1 MMLEEERKHVDDR
14 LPAFI
19 NRTLDDAEA
28 GFVRDHLAVCSAC
41 EAAER
46 EWRAIE
52 AAAWA
57 ATAAIPVPSRGL
69 LDRAWL
75 KIDGESTD
83 GGFRGLW
90 HRVLAGGARPRLR
103 LAAGSGA
110 LAAAFAGVT
119 LAAVALTAFAGVHAQ
134 DLLNLFQ
141 PKQVVA
147 IPTTIEDL
155 NSLAQLSQ
163 YGTLNGSGDLT
174 PQQATDP
181 SAAAA
186 ASGFNV
192 LVPANLPSSV
202 SSSPSYV
209 VLPEKSESFTFD
221 QDKAQAVAQTIGK
234 TLPPMPG
241 DIAGTTLQV
250 TMHPMVIAVYGGD
263 APALAEAAAG
273 SLTIRQQRSAVGVAD
288 GAGPGAG
295 IAGDAPRQPVTAA
308 AGSDLGNGAGPGPL
322 GLAKAGLPQ
331 LIVCETAAPS
341 VTSSG
346 ASAAEFEQYLLS
358 QPGISPQLSAAIKAL
373 GNPPAG
379 LAALSILPVPVPGGV
394 ASAHSVAVQGTSGL
408 AIGDSTGIGSAV
420 LWQKNG
426 MIYAVAGTLS
436 EKDTLDVSNSLR

>member
-1 MMLEEERKHVDDR
+1 MMLEEEPKHVDDR

-19 NRTLDDAEA
+19 NRTLDDSEV

-75 KIDGESTD
+75 KIDGDSTN
-83 GGFRGLW
+83 GRFRGLW
-90 HRVLAGGARPRLR
+90 HRILAGGVRPRLR
-103 LAAGSGA
+103 LATGSGA

-119 LAAVALTAFAGVHAQ
+119 LATVALTAFAGVHAQ

-163 YGTLNGSGDLT
+163 YGTLNDSGDLK
-174 PQQATDP
+174 PQQVADP
-181 SAAAA
+181 SAATA
-186 ASGFNV
+186 ASGMNV

-234 TLPPMPG
+234 TLPAMPA

-263 APALAEAAAG
+263 APALAEAAG
-273 SLTIRQQRSAVGVAD
+273 SDLEH
-288 GAGPGAG
+288 GAGP
-295 IAGDAPRQPVTAA
+295 R
-308 AGSDLGNGAGPGPL
+308 PL
-322 GLAKAGLPQ
+322 GLANAGLPQ

-346 ASAAEFEQYLLS
+346 ASATEFEQYLLS

-420 LWQKNG
+420 LWQKGG